1 MKKLLLFIF
10 VLMSVLSGWGQ
21 EGGDEPTG
29 KLGLTTIAQINQG
42 TSYITVPTLL
52 GNIEPLWFEARLV
65 PAFYIR
71 SNKKSRWLGV
81 INPEIIIRMYQEH
94 SFPVRTPSY
103 MPSVTLYYLLN
114 RTEAGRSLTLF
125 GRLAHH
131 SNGQQGDFYLDNGDI
146 NFASGNFSTNYA
158 EAGILK
164 TYPNQRFDAINLFG
178 VSLEAHPAG
187 LTISELWDIY
197 SRYRLNAMFAV
208 FVPPDHREDEK
219 GYFSAQAEASWMMG
233 NLNGWNAL
241 SLERLTL
248 SLTLYYHPA
257 FLEDIGVFATFYHG
271 LDYYNIQFNNQI
283 DVFRIGIMTEK
294 LNF

>member
-1 MKKLLLFIF
+1 LKKLLLSTF
-10 VLMSVLSGWGQ
+10 VLVYALAGAGQ
-21 EGGDEPTG
+21 NGDNPTE
-29 KLGLTTIAQINQG
+29 KNLRLTTIAQVYQG
-42 TSYITVPTLL
+42 SSYITVPTLL
-52 GNIEPLWFEARLV
+52 GTIEPLWFEARLV

-81 INPEIIIRMYQEH
+81 VNPQIIIRMYQEH

-103 MPSVTLYYLLN
+103 MPQLTLYYLLN
-114 RTEAGRSLTLF
+114 RPEAGSSLTLF

-146 NFASGNFSTNYA
+146 NFTNGNFSTNYA

-164 TYPNQRFDAINLFG
+164 TYPTQRFDAVNLFG

-197 SRYRLNAMFAV
+197 SRYRINAMFAV
-208 FVPPDHREDEK
+208 FVPPDHREDER

-241 SLERLTL
+241 SLERLTF
-248 SLTLYYHPA
+248 SLTFQQSLK
-257 FLEDIGVFATFYHG
+257 L
-271 LDYYNIQFNNQI
+271 
-283 DVFRIGIMTEK
+283 FRIKI
-294 LNF
+294 NFVS